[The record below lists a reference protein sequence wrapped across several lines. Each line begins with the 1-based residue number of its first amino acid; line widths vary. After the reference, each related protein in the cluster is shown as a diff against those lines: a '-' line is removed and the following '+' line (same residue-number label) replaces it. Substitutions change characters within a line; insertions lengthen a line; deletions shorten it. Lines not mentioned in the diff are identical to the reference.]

1 MEDKVFRLIEA
12 EQVRRRR
19 ADAAHLQR
27 LSRELGGDVQG
38 WCATRRRAL
47 RVAAMALLLLL
58 PGCYALLLP
67 QRVDDSHVLC
77 NLRGDEQLVV
87 NRACSSLG
95 NCGNRLVSNI
105 LCGGGTYLK
114 PKQL

>member
-1 MEDKVFRLIEA
+1 MDMEDNVFRLIEA

-27 LSRELGGDVQG
+27 LSRKLGGDVQG

-77 NLRGDEQLVV
+77 NQRGDELLVL

-95 NCGNRLVSNI
+95 NCDNRLISSV
-105 LCGGGTYLK
+105 LYRGCTYLK
-114 PKQL
+114 HK